1 MAARVLLGEM
11 TREQVRE
18 RAPTTTLVIPIA
30 AVEQHGPDLP
40 VTVDCLI
47 CEAVARGAAE
57 LAAAGQPEAPIVVA
71 PLVPYG
77 YSPHHFPYAG
87 VFSLGAETVLAVLRD
102 LGESA
107 VRSGFRRIFFLNGHG
122 GNDELIRMAAR
133 EVSNRHDVL
142 TGAASYWTLALR
154 RLRES
159 EAGRELARV
168 PGHAGDFEASL
179 ILHLRPELVD
189 RQRPA
194 PLKPVAGSALPD
206 TTVSMFTQSHQSMQ
220 RIDGYTDR
228 SELASAERGRQ
239 LLEVIQQAV
248 AAALLQFHR
257 GG

>member
-1 MAARVLLGEM
+1 MAKVLLGDM
-11 TREQVRE
+11 TREEVRE
-18 RAPTTTLVIPIA
+18 SAASKTLVIPIA

-40 VTVDCLI
+40 VTVDCII

-57 LAAAGQPEAPIVVA
+57 RAAAEQPDAPIIVA

-107 VRSGFRRIFFLNGHG
+107 VRSGFRRIFYLNGHG

-142 TGAASYWTLALR
+142 TGAASYWSLAMQQ
-154 RLRES
+154 LRES
-159 EAGRELARV
+159 EAGRDLARI

-179 ILHLRPELVD
+179 IMHLRPELVD
-189 RQRPA
+189 RNRPA
-194 PLKPVAGSALPD
+194 PPKPVARGALPE
-206 TTVSMFTQSHQSMQ
+206 TTVSMFTQSHLSMQ

-228 SELASAERGRQ
+228 SELANAERGRQ

-248 AAALLQFHR
+248 ATALLHFHR
-257 GG
+257 SR